1 MNDETQPPFAE
12 AELADPDLLPDIP
25 SASVSWMLEYENR
38 LAHVNAFVQARQA
51 KAAQAAQPQQ
61 AGPKR
66 GRGRPR
72 KHGPLHSPAVL
83 HAAKMAQKRKEREQA
98 AAQQQAGP
106 KRGRGRPRQHGPLPS
121 PAMLRAAK
129 TAQTR
134 KQREQ
139 AAAPLTEVQLTAKR
153 AEEAAA
159 RKKRRQKI
167 VEKLSGAEITER
179 KAKAVEQT
187 TAWKMRRREKV
198 KALLAECQRLLEDN

>member
-1 MNDETQPPFAE
+1 MFSTFCSQEELQAAMNDETQPPFAE

-38 LAHVNAFVQARQA
+38 LAHVNALVQARQA

-72 KHGPLHSPAVL
+72 KNGPLPSPAVL
-83 HAAKMAQKRKEREQA
+83 RAAKTAQKRKEREQA
-98 AAQQQAGP
+98 AAQ
-106 KRGRGRPRQHGPLPS
+106 LS
-121 PAMLRAAK
+121 
-129 TAQTR
+129 T
-134 KQREQ
+134 
-139 AAAPLTEVQLTAKR
+139 VQLTAKR

-167 VEKLSGAEITER
+167 VEKLSEADIAER
-179 KAKAVEQT
+179 KTKKNEKNAG
-187 TAWKMRRREKV
+187 WKKRRREKV